1 MRRPAPQG
9 RWWRR
14 PSTWTLRSKLVAS
27 TVALFVAIT
36 LATGIITTLALNTF
50 LTDQLDAQVT
60 ASAARAGGDAEHD
73 HLPRSGDAVPSPRE
87 SGPPPGL
94 GAGFLLLQV
103 SGGTAGARNV
113 ARTPS
118 GVDTS
123 LTPAQV
129 TTVLGAG
136 LGQQP
141 RTVDLGDD
149 LGSWRLVASPSRS
162 VPGATVV
169 TGLPIGPQRETVA
182 RLALIIAV
190 VTGFGLLAV
199 AGGAAWLA
207 RTTLRPLR
215 RVAATATRVSHLP
228 LDSGAV
234 ALAERVPAADT
245 DPRTEV
251 GQVGSALNELLD
263 HVGAALTARHES
275 ELRVRQFVADASHEL
290 RTPLASIRG
299 YAELSRREREPVPPS
314 VTHALSRVESEATRM
329 AVLVDDL
336 LLLARL
342 DAGRPLDE
350 EQVDITRIVVDAV
363 SDAHAAGPDHIWQL
377 DVPEESAY
385 VRGDPARLHQ
395 VVANLLANAR
405 THTPAGTTV
414 NARVQHVDG
423 EVTVS
428 VEDNGPG
435 IPESLQ
441 PNVFARFTRGDGSR
455 SRAAGSTGLGLSI
468 VQAVA
473 QAHGGR
479 VDLASRPGATSFRL
493 ALPSA

>member
-1 MRRPAPQG
+1 MRRPTSSG
-9 RWWRR
+9 NRLRH

-27 TVALFVAIT
+27 TVALFIAIT
-36 LATGIITTLALNTF
+36 LATGVTTILALNTF
-50 LTDQLDAQVT
+50 LTSQLDAQVT
-60 ASAARAGGDAEHD
+60 ASAGRAAGGDD
-73 HLPRSGDAVPSPRE
+73 HRGLRLDGATRTPRPD
-87 SGPPPGL
+87 GPPPGL
-94 GAGFLLLQV
+94 GGGFLLLEV
-103 SGGTAGARNV
+103 TDGTATTRNA

-118 GVDTS
+118 GQDAS

-129 TTVLGAG
+129 GTVLRAG
-136 LGQQP
+136 VGQQP
-141 RTVDLGDD
+141 KTVDLGDE
-149 LGSWRLVASPSRS
+149 LGSWRLVATPSRTD
-162 VPGATVV
+162 PGATVV
-169 TGLPIGPQRETVA
+169 SGLPMGPQHDTVE
-182 RLALIIAV
+182 RLALIVAV
-190 VTGFGLLAV
+190 VTGFGLLLV
-199 AGGAAWLA
+199 AAGAAWLA
-207 RTTLRPLR
+207 RSTLRPLR

-263 HVGAALTARHES
+263 HVDAALTARHES
-275 ELRVRQFVADASHEL
+275 EMRVRQFVADASHEL

-314 VTHALSRVESEATRM
+314 VRHALGRVESEATRM

-342 DAGRPLDE
+342 DAGRPLDK
-350 EQVDITRIVVDAV
+350 EQVDVTRIVVDAV

-377 DVPEESAY
+377 DVPDESAY
-385 VRGDPARLHQ
+385 VCGDPARLHQ

-414 NARVQHVDG
+414 SARVQHVDG
-423 EVTVS
+423 EVRLS
-428 VEDNGPG
+428 VDDNGPG
-435 IPESLQ
+435 IPETLQ
-441 PNVFARFTRGDGSR
+441 PNVFARFTRGDSSR

-468 VQAVA
+468 VQAVT

-479 VDLASRPGATSFRL
+479 VHLASTPGSTSFQV
-493 ALPSA
+493 ALPAA

>member
-1 MRRPAPQG
+1 M
-9 RWWRR
+9 
-14 PSTWTLRSKLVAS
+14 
-27 TVALFVAIT
+27 
-36 LATGIITTLALNTF
+36 
-50 LTDQLDAQVT
+50 
-60 ASAARAGGDAEHD
+60 
-73 HLPRSGDAVPSPRE
+73 
-87 SGPPPGL
+87 
-94 GAGFLLLQV
+94 
-103 SGGTAGARNV
+103 
-113 ARTPS
+113 
-118 GVDTS
+118 DTS

-149 LGSWRLVASPSRS
+149 LGSWRLVARPSRS

-215 RVAATATRVSHLP
+215 RVAATATRVSDLP
-228 LDSGAV
+228 LDSGEV

-251 GQVGSALNELLD
+251 GQVGSALNRLLD

-314 VTHALSRVESEATRM
+314 VAHALSRVESEATAHDRPGRRP
-329 AVLVDDL
+329 AA
-336 LLLARL
+336 ARAPGRRPTARRG
-342 DAGRPLDE
+342 AGRP
-350 EQVDITRIVVDAV
+350 TRIVVDAV

-385 VRGDPARLHQ
+385 VPRRPGAAAPGGGQPAGQRAHAHPRRYDGQRPRPARRRL
-395 VVANLLANAR
+395 R
-405 THTPAGTTV
+405 
-414 NARVQHVDG
+414 
-423 EVTVS
+423 
-428 VEDNGPG
+428 
-435 IPESLQ
+435 
-441 PNVFARFTRGDGSR
+441 SR
-455 SRAAGSTGLGLSI
+455 SASRTTAPASRRVLAAQRVRAVRPRRRLAVAGGGEHRARPRI

>member
-1 MRRPAPQG
+1 MRRPTSSG
-9 RWWRR
+9 NRLRH

-27 TVALFVAIT
+27 TVALFIAIT
-36 LATGIITTLALNTF
+36 LATGVTTILALNTF
-50 LTDQLDAQVT
+50 LTNQLDAQVT
-60 ASAARAGGDAEHD
+60 ASAGRAAGGDDHD
-73 HLPRSGDAVPSPRE
+73 RTLRPNGDTRASRPD
-87 SGPPPGL
+87 GPPPGL
-94 GAGFLLLQV
+94 GGGFLLLEV
-103 SGGTAGARNV
+103 TDGTATTRNA

-118 GVDTS
+118 GLDAS

-129 TTVLGAG
+129 GDVLRAG
-136 LGQQP
+136 VGQHP
-141 RTVDLGDD
+141 KTVDLGDE
-149 LGSWRLVASPSRS
+149 LGSWRLVASPSRTD
-162 VPGATVV
+162 PGSTIV
-169 TGLPIGPQRETVA
+169 TGLPIGPQRATVA
-182 RLALIIAV
+182 RLALIVAV
-190 VTGFGLLAV
+190 VTGFGLLLV
-199 AGGAAWLA
+199 AAGAAWLA
-207 RTTLRPLR
+207 RSTLRPLR

-234 ALAERVPAADT
+234 ALAERVPASDT

-251 GQVGSALNELLD
+251 GQVGSALNGLLD

-275 ELRVRQFVADASHEL
+275 EMRVRQFVADASHEL

-314 VTHALSRVESEATRM
+314 VRHALGRVESEATRM

-342 DAGRPLDE
+342 DAGRPLDK
-350 EQVDITRIVVDAV
+350 EQVDVTRIVVDAV

-385 VRGDPARLHQ
+385 VCGDPARLHQ

-414 NARVQHVDG
+414 SARVQHVDG
-423 EVTVS
+423 EVRVS
-428 VEDNGPG
+428 VDDNGPG
-435 IPESLQ
+435 IPDALQ
-441 PNVFARFTRGDGSR
+441 PNVFARFTRGDSSR

-468 VQAVA
+468 VQAVT

-479 VDLASRPGATSFRL
+479 VVLASKPGSTSFQV
-493 ALPSA
+493 ALPAA

>member
-1 MRRPAPQG
+1 M
-9 RWWRR
+9 
-14 PSTWTLRSKLVAS
+14 
-27 TVALFVAIT
+27 
-36 LATGIITTLALNTF
+36 
-50 LTDQLDAQVT
+50 
-60 ASAARAGGDAEHD
+60 
-73 HLPRSGDAVPSPRE
+73 
-87 SGPPPGL
+87 
-94 GAGFLLLQV
+94 
-103 SGGTAGARNV
+103 
-113 ARTPS
+113 
-118 GVDTS
+118 
-123 LTPAQV
+123 
-129 TTVLGAG
+129 
-136 LGQQP
+136 
-141 RTVDLGDD
+141 
-149 LGSWRLVASPSRS
+149 
-162 VPGATVV
+162 
-169 TGLPIGPQRETVA
+169 
-182 RLALIIAV
+182 
-190 VTGFGLLAV
+190 
-199 AGGAAWLA
+199 
-207 RTTLRPLR
+207 
-215 RVAATATRVSHLP
+215 
-228 LDSGAV
+228 
-234 ALAERVPAADT
+234 ALAERVPASDT

-314 VTHALSRVESEATRM
+314 VTHALGRVESEATRM

-428 VEDNGPG
+428 VDGQRPRHPGVVAAQRVCPLHPRRQLTLPGGGEHRTRPQHRAGRRPGPRRPG
-435 IPESLQ
+435 RPRQ
-441 PNVFARFTRGDGSR
+441 PAGGHVVPAGAALGLTAPSAAQAGERNAASDATYIAGSWAPQS
-455 SRAAGSTGLGLSI
+455 SRAECMASCGAPTST
-468 VQAVA
+468 VVTPRPPAVIGPTVEP
-473 QAHGGR
+473 QGR
-479 VDLASRPGATSFRL
+479 
-493 ALPSA
+493 SARCS